1 MKKFKTLPLI
11 LALIFV
17 LALPMGVFA
26 AGEGA
31 KITISASESLSLT
44 ANDFSAYK
52 LFDVSVSGS
61 GSNAAYAYTPV
72 QPAVNSFLSWA
83 TTKYGASSPY
93 GATAATFKTFL
104 EGNLTAAQLKTLTKD
119 LYDSNAFIATGTRT
133 KVGNNVEISGLDYG
147 YYLVVGEGTPTAGG
161 AKVIAHS
168 TLVTV
173 DSQNVPIRLKAEAP
187 EIEKGVSDMPIGIG
201 ASGWGTNTNVNIGD
215 TVYFRLLSRVP
226 DMTGYDYYTFDIKDT
241 MSKGLTFD
249 SSSVSIVLVDNLA
262 SATPVQLQKD
272 VHYTVNSA
280 PLTTGPS
287 AGGTMITIAFTNFL
301 QHATKAGWY
310 VVATYN
316 ATLNENAVIAPQS
329 NPNSVILEYSNN
341 PYTNGIGNTP
351 GNEVDVYTFDL
362 DVFKTDGSSRTAL
375 GGAIFELRTV
385 AGNAATAKSFTLETA
400 GTSTLPSVYVVAR
413 PGGQATTDLVVPA
426 SGRLHIKGLKAGTY
440 SLFEKEAPA
449 GYNRLTAE
457 TPVVISH
464 TVSSAGS
471 NYVTVYV
478 EVENN
483 RGIKLPGTGGVGTT
497 VFYLIGILLAAGLA
511 VFLATRKRRNI
522 LKAK

>member
-1 MKKFKTLPLI
+1 MKKIKTLPMI

-26 AGEGA
+26 TGENA
-31 KITISASESLSLT
+31 KITISASESLTLT
-44 ANDFSAYK
+44 ATDFTAYK
-52 LFDVSVSGS
+52 LFDVTVSGS
-61 GSNAAYAYTPV
+61 GSSAAYAYTPV
-72 QPAVNSFLSWA
+72 QPSVDSFLSWA

-93 GATAATFKTFL
+93 GTAAANFKTFL
-104 EGNLTAAQLKTLTKD
+104 EGNPTAAQMKTLTKD

-133 KVGNNVEISGLDYG
+133 KVGNNVEISGLDFG
-147 YYLVVGEGTPTAGG
+147 YYLVVGEGAPTAGG

-187 EIEKGVSDMPIGIG
+187 EIEKGVSDVPIGIG

-226 DMTGYDYYTFDIKDT
+226 DMTGYDSYTFDIKDT

-249 SSSVSIVLVDNLA
+249 SNSVSIVLADNLA
-262 SATPVQLQKD
+262 SPTPTQLQKD

-280 PLTTGPS
+280 PITTG
-287 AGGTMITIAFTNFL
+287 AGGTLITISFTNFL
-301 QHATKAGWY
+301 QHAAKAGWY
-310 VVATYN
+310 IVATYN
-316 ATLNENAVIAPQS
+316 ATLNQDAVIAPQS

-341 PYTNGIGNTP
+341 PYTNSIGNTP
-351 GNEVDVYTFDL
+351 GSEVDVYTFDL
-362 DVFKTDGSSRTAL
+362 KVTKIDGSSGVAL
-375 GGAIFELRTV
+375 GGAIFELRTT
-385 AGNAATAKSFTLETA
+385 AGNAATAKSFTLVTA
-400 GTSTLPSVYVVAR
+400 GTATLPSVYAVAR

-426 SGRLHIKGLKAGTY
+426 SGLLHIKGLKAGTY

-449 GYNRLTAE
+449 GYNRLTDE
-457 TPVVISH
+457 TPVVIAH
-464 TVSSAGS
+464 TVTGGNS
-471 NYVTVYV
+471 NYVTVDIT
-478 EVENN
+478 VENN
-483 RGIKLPGTGGVGTT
+483 SGIKLPGTGGAGTLPY
-497 VFYLIGILLAAGLA
+497 YLVGILLAIGLA
-511 VFLATRKRRNI
+511 VFLVTRKRRNI